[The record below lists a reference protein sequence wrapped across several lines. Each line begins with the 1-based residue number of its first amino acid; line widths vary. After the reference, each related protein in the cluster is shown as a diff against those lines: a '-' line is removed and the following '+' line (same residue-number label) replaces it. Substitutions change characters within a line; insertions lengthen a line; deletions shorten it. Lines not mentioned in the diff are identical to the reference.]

1 MSTYCYAAIA
11 ERIKQT
17 AKNNKV
23 SIKQMLNDLGMGINL
38 ISHLAK
44 GQNISSISLAQIAD
58 YLNCSVDYL
67 LGRTD
72 NLIEN
77 PSSLT
82 VDSTTYQILTISQS
96 LPEAQ
101 KEELLSFARYLKEKQ
116 SL

>member
-1 MSTYCYAAIA
+1 MFWERLCELCTIHNCKPNTIAKDIGLSSAIA
-11 ERIKQT
+11 TKWKNEGTLPNGETLIK
-17 AKNNKV
+17 
-23 SIKQMLNDLGMGINL
+23 
-38 ISHLAK
+38 
-44 GQNISSISLAQIAD
+44 IAN

-77 PSSLT
+77 TPSLT
-82 VDSTTYQILTISQS
+82 VDSTTYKILTISQS

>member
-1 MSTYCYAAIA
+1 MYLTKEIA
-11 ERIKQT
+11 ERIKQQ
-17 AKNNKV
+17 AKSNKV
-23 SIKQMLNDLGMGINL
+23 SIKEMLCACNMNINAL
-38 ISHLAK
+38 SEFAK
-44 GQNISSISLAQIAD
+44 GKQLSSISLAKIAD

-72 NLIEN
+72 NLVEN
-77 PSSLT
+77 TPSLT
-82 VDSTTYQILTISQS
+82 VDSTTYKILTISQS